1 MNFKSDLK
9 KAYYKPFTESKRRWQ
24 CGDSRVDPDQWRVL
38 VEHWEKDEIA
48 EQPKRM
54 LKIRN
59 KKHGEDPDPIWFFQD
74 KHTRRDE
81 DRSWVKS
88 VAEQKYEK
96 LKELVED
103 ECPDNLETRRR
114 AYVKAMGLE
123 TNNSVRGEGLGV
135 KPHQELLKHNQQ
147 EIEEMR
153 QCYRAR
159 RLRTAAAKPIPYV
172 VLLAADV
179 PSNALSSQ

>member
-1 MNFKSDLK
+1 MNRITPRGCGSRNFGRRGAPSQRGRSDQ
-9 KAYYKPFTESKRRWQ
+9 AQAT
-24 CGDSRVDPDQWRVL
+24 
-38 VEHWEKDEIA
+38 
-48 EQPKRM
+48 
-54 LKIRN
+54 N

-123 TNNSVRGEGLGV
+123 TNNSVRGEGLG
-135 KPHQELLKHNQQ
+135 
-147 EIEEMR
+147 
-153 QCYRAR
+153 
-159 RLRTAAAKPIPYV
+159 
-172 VLLAADV
+172 
-179 PSNALSSQ
+179 